1 LDCNFGQKL
10 KKSQTQVDLPLRL
23 GDSLQA
29 AMEEQKANVDINI
42 VISNRRQ
49 IQYVKT
55 TKLQHLHVV

>member
-10 KKSQTQVDLPLRL
+10 KKSQTQVDLPLGL

-42 VISNRRQ
+42 VINNRRQ